1 MGTQYAKY
9 ATDFMGS
16 KVVLSLFDFSGR
28 WSGPYRERGYEVFQ
42 VDLKHGIDI
51 LELQP
56 EDLPFE
62 KLHGILAA
70 PPCTDFASS
79 GAQYWKAK
87 DQDGRTEHSMN
98 MVSKVLE
105 FVEYFD
111 PAWWALENP
120 VGRLSKLFP
129 ELGNPWY
136 FNPHEF
142 AQLAVDPEA
151 ERYTKKTGLWGNFIP
166 PQKYPLTPIL
176 GNSPIMKLGGKSEK
190 TKELRS
196 MTPTG
201 FAKAFYLSNP

>member
-1 MGTQYAKY
+1 M
-9 ATDFMGS
+9 DS

-56 EDLPFE
+56 RDLPFE
-62 KLHGILAA
+62 QLHGILAA

-87 DQDGRTEHSMN
+87 DNDGRTEHSMN

-129 ELGNPWY
+129 ELGEPWY

-142 AQLAVDPEA
+142 AGYLEDPTLEA
-151 ERYTKKTGLWGNFIP
+151 YTKKTGLWGSFNKPIKKP
-166 PQKYPLTPIL
+166 VNPIL
-176 GNSPIMKLGGKSEK
+176 GNSPIMKLGGKSER

-196 MTPTG
+196 MTPKG
-201 FAKAFYLSNP
+201 FSIAFYQSNP